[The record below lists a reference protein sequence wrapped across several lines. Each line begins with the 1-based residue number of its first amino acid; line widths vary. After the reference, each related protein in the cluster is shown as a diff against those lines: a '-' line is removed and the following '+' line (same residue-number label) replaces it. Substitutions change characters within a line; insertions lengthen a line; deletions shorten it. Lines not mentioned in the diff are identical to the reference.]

1 MKYLKWL
8 PWLHNI
14 LFFIFLKLK
23 KNFKKYFNYKIIN
36 FTNIYVRYV
45 CYIQNRVFYTLS
57 LNTLSFIRIHNVFFK
72 ENINTSIFKESRNL
86 PLVRFYNF
94 LQSIVPDLLL

>member
-1 MKYLKWL
+1 MLYTKSG
-8 PWLHNI
+8 I
-14 LFFIFLKLK
+14 L
-23 KNFKKYFNYKIIN
+23 YTEYS
-36 FTNIYVRYV
+36 
-45 CYIQNRVFYTLS
+45 VFYTL
-57 LNTLSFIRIHNVFFK
+57 NTLSLHSVFFK

>member
-1 MKYLKWL
+1 MLGTYV
-8 PWLHNI
+8 I
-14 LFFIFLKLK
+14 
-23 KNFKKYFNYKIIN
+23 YKIGYFIHCV
-36 FTNIYVRYV
+36 TEYS
-45 CYIQNRVFYTLS
+45 VFYTH
-57 LNTLSFIRIHNVFFK
+57 TQRFFK

>member
-1 MKYLKWL
+1 MLYTKSGI
-8 PWLHNI
+8 LH
-14 LFFIFLKLK
+14 
-23 KNFKKYFNYKIIN
+23 
-36 FTNIYVRYV
+36 TV
-45 CYIQNRVFYTLS
+45 S
-57 LNTLSFIRIHNVFFK
+57 LNTLSFIRIHNVFLK